1 MGWMGRADARES
13 RPRAE
18 FVSTGSGPVHLRRE
32 GDPAAR
38 ALLLVHGFAGSLHW
52 YDLVAE
58 LLADRYHLIRVDLRG
73 HGLTGGDT
81 DLDSPEQGRM
91 LAEVLE
97 RLGLT
102 DVTAVG
108 HSFGADVVLAAA
120 QRTERI
126 TGLVLIDQAPDLD
139 GAHYPVGNQLLG
151 HEVLGPILHRLAI
164 GPFVELG
171 MRYAVAPGFDLDKG
185 FPVPGQAVRDHRAMS
200 PVMARTVVVDRRA
213 RLAAH
218 PLDRQVRDLGLPTLV
233 LHGRDDRFYDWE
245 PTSDRYQRVGA
256 QVEIIDGAGHSPA
269 IECPA
274 RVAESIHRFHQGRDF
289 PVRPAI
295 GQGRPE

>member
-1 MGWMGRADARES
+1 
-13 RPRAE
+13 
-18 FVSTGSGPVHLRRE
+18 
-32 GDPAAR
+32 
-38 ALLLVHGFAGSLHW
+38 
-52 YDLVAE
+52 
-58 LLADRYHLIRVDLRG
+58 
-73 HGLTGGDT
+73 
-81 DLDSPEQGRM
+81 
-91 LAEVLE
+91 
-97 RLGLT
+97 
-102 DVTAVG
+102 
-108 HSFGADVVLAAA
+108 AAA
-120 QRTERI
+120 
-126 TGLVLIDQAPDLD
+126 GGAP
-139 GAHYPVGNQLLG
+139 PT
-151 HEVLGPILHRLAI
+151 PPPLA
-164 GPFVELG
+164 PP
-171 MRYAVAPGFDLDKG
+171 ASAAACAPA
-185 FPVPGQAVRDHRAMS
+185 P
-200 PVMARTVVVDRRA
+200 ARP